1 MRVRARYLLFYLSF
15 GLVYAGVL
23 FEKTAISFASGL
35 KTVCYIL
42 AIAAIIAKF
51 FYERRV
57 KYTEAKK
64 TKEWIVLLVLAVV
77 LLLIIKAKDI
87 YLLLVFLLGFM
98 ARDFEDIKMNNII
111 KISFCMCGIFLI
123 CIPLLS
129 VLHIIPNLNTMRG
142 IGESS
147 RYTYGFNHS
156 QVFPM
161 IFAYMIF
168 MIYANGKKVH
178 LRDFVIVQ
186 IVTFLIYYCFD
197 SRNALL
203 TTELFYLVHFFFS
216 FIRKFKNNGLIYKIG
231 RLFIYMSSACSFVL
245 LVLFMKGNQLAIDID
260 YVLSHR
266 FREPAWYFVNGYRDY
281 FKFRSYNEYYAL
293 QQAVNKGVDNT
304 FFYIVIRYGIP
315 ALLFFC
321 LFYNSLFRFCKR
333 QKNILMCEVLS
344 VVAISIILTNSVTS
358 YFLPFMVIASREVWQ
373 IVHGHT
379 VGKLNVYMRE
389 SSRRETLT

>member
-1 MRVRARYLLFYLSF
+1 
-15 GLVYAGVL
+15 
-23 FEKTAISFASGL
+23 
-35 KTVCYIL
+35 
-42 AIAAIIAKF
+42 
-51 FYERRV
+51 
-57 KYTEAKK
+57 
-64 TKEWIVLLVLAVV
+64 
-77 LLLIIKAKDI
+77 
-87 YLLLVFLLGFM
+87 M
-98 ARDFEDIKMNNII
+98 ARDLEDIEMNDVL
-111 KISFCMCGIFLI
+111 KISFYMCGIFLVF
-123 CIPLLS
+123 IPLLS
-129 VLHIIPNLNTMRG
+129 VIHIIPNLNTMRG

-147 RYTYGFNHS
+147 RYAYGFNHS

-168 MIYANGKKVH
+168 MIYANGKKVGF
-178 LRDFVIVQ
+178 RDFVIVQ
-186 IVTFLIYYCFD
+186 ILTFLIYYCFD

-203 TTELFYLVHFFFS
+203 TTELFYMVHFFFG

-231 RLFIYMSSACSFVL
+231 RLFIYMSAACSFVL

-315 ALLFFC
+315 VLLLFC
-321 LFYNSLFRFCKR
+321 LFYNSMFRFCKR
-333 QKNILMCEVLS
+333 QKNVLMCEVLS
-344 VVAISIILTNSVTS
+344 TVAVSIILTNSVTS

-373 IVHGHT
+373 LAHGHT
-379 VGKLNVYMRE
+379 VKRTECTYVGN
-389 SSRRETLT
+389 SRREPLT